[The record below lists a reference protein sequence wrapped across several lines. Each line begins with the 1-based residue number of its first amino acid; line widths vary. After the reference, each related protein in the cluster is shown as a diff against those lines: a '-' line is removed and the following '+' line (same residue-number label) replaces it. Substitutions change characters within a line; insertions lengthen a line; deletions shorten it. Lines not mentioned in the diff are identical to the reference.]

1 MKKVLGFVLGVI
13 LLTGLISVPASAGG
27 DHTNYAFGF
36 TAYTDGVTLTHA
48 DQFHLKTGTEDFIE
62 VRRTVPQST
71 AGYTNRL
78 YGFIQ
83 SGSIYAGAKWQ
94 LPNNI
99 YWSCTSSTL
108 IGKTVTPGGRA
119 NTDYLTYQGLSN
131 ITIQGQFRPH

>member
-1 MKKVLGFVLGVI
+1 MKKVLGLVLGVI
-13 LLTGLISVPASAGG
+13 LVIGLFAVPASAGG
-27 DHTNYAFGF
+27 DHSNRAFGF

-48 DQFHLKTGTEDFIE
+48 NQFHKKEAENFIE
-62 VRRTVPQST
+62 VRHTVPQST

-83 SGSIYAGAKWQ
+83 NGSIYAGAKWQ

-99 YWSCTSSTL
+99 YWSCTSNSL
-108 IGKTVTPGGRA
+108 SNQIVTPGGRA
-119 NTDYLTYQGLSN
+119 NTDYLTYQGLSF